1 LSQCPPQEFF
11 LPADKET
18 EAVMNL
24 LFAYVGILL
33 AAQALAVGAGL
44 IVDRLHSSH
53 GGLLVF
59 IALYFTMFWVAWK
72 IAVRITRP
80 KSSIPPQQP
89 GAA

>member
-1 LSQCPPQEFF
+1 
-11 LPADKET
+11 
-18 EAVMNL
+18 MNL
-24 LFAYVGILL
+24 LVAYVGILL
-33 AAQALAVGAGL
+33 VAQALAVGGGL

-72 IAVRITRP
+72 LAVRITEP
-80 KSSIPPQQP
+80 KSSTPPQQP